1 MSTSGRNEQQP
12 QPASRWVRFAWLPI
26 PLLTTAMVAIW
37 VADVR
42 AAWHFPPVFQLLA
55 YGPSALAVGFIVI
68 PAARSFLAN
77 RSHSV
82 LMLGCGMWV
91 SSLGVVGGAIA
102 ASRSLDQNWAIYN
115 TAYLISG
122 LCHLAG
128 AATASRA
135 WKAGH
140 AGAWLAAAYGG
151 GLAAVALAGWGA
163 FTGRM
168 PAFHIAG
175 QGGTPLHSLVV
186 GLTVACF
193 AMTAGLLWQT
203 HRRLPAPFL
212 YWYGLGLG
220 LIAAGLAG
228 SMLIAAPD
236 SPLQWT
242 TRTARAWGTLYLCV
256 AMLVQR
262 RSNGRESTLAA
273 LGQTWRERGFLTRL
287 RRNTLLGWG
296 LRYGSAVA
304 AVAAAFL
311 LRLGFADLFGPGIS
325 PYILFNPAVMAV
337 ALVAGFGPGLL
348 ATVCSGMVVEYW
360 VLEPVGQFSVA
371 NPMDRLGLVIF
382 IGMGG
387 VVSMLAERY
396 RRIQAKAA
404 RYEREAA
411 VQTIRDQT
419 EEQLGELS
427 QRLSYH
433 VDHSPLAVIEWGPD
447 MHLTRWSVEAERI
460 FGWKAEEVLGKRMED
475 FRWIYPEDEAKVEQ
489 VSGELQS
496 GVSPSRFSTNR
507 NYRKDG
513 SVVHCE
519 WYNSSLLDGRGRL
532 RSILSLVLDV
542 TERKQM
548 EATLK
553 EEARRKDDFLA
564 LLGHELRNPLAPIG
578 NAVHLLRIS
587 GPNPELSERVSTI
600 IQRQVGHLSRL
611 VDDLLDV
618 SRISRGKINL
628 KREVFDL
635 GAAARG
641 VLADYQPVL
650 QENGHTLEADI
661 PAEPI
666 RIEADRTRIVQAV
679 SNLVHNASKFTDP
692 GGQVA
697 VTVGLD
703 RPGWGFV
710 RVQDNGL
717 GIRPELLGSI
727 FEPFMQGKETIG
739 RSRGGLGLGL
749 ALVKGMAALHGGRVE
764 AWSEGPGLG
773 STFTI
778 LLPVLQTGAPASVPV
793 SQSGASVLP
802 RHILV
807 VEDHVDGALTMRL
820 LLEALG
826 HRVAVAHDGRTG
838 LDLARSFAPEIIL
851 CDIGLPGELSG
862 HDVARIIRST
872 PGLRD
877 IHLVALSGFGTAE
890 DKERAIQA
898 GFDSHLTKPVD
909 PAMLGHRLA
918 AIPSGTGTLAHQA

>member
-1 MSTSGRNEQQP
+1 MSIPGRNEQQP
-12 QPASRWVRFAWLPI
+12 QPASWWARCAWLPI
-26 PLLTTAMVAIW
+26 PLLATAMVAIW
-37 VADVR
+37 VTDAR
-42 AAWHFPPVFQLLA
+42 AVWHLPPVFRLLA
-55 YGPSALAVGFIVI
+55 YGPAALAVGFIVI
-68 PAARSFLAN
+68 PAALSFLAN

-91 SSLGVVGGAIA
+91 SSLGVVGGALG

-115 TAYLISG
+115 TAYLISA

-128 AATASRA
+128 VATSSKD
-135 WKAGH
+135 WKARH
-140 AGAWLAAAYGG
+140 AAAWLAAAYGG
-151 GLAAVALAGWGA
+151 GLAAVGLAGWGA

-175 QGGTPLHSLVV
+175 QGGTPLHDLVV

-193 AMTAGLLWQT
+193 SVTAGMLWQT

-220 LIAAGLAG
+220 LLAAGLAG
-228 SMLIAAPD
+228 SMLIAGPD

-242 TRTARAWGTLYLCV
+242 TRSARALGTLYLCV
-256 AMLVQR
+256 AMLFQR

-273 LGQTWRERGFLTRL
+273 LGQTWRERGPLARL
-287 RRNTLLGWG
+287 GRNTLLGWG

-304 AVAAAFL
+304 VVAAAFL
-311 LRLGFADLFGPGIS
+311 LRLGFAGWFGPGMP
-325 PYILFNPAVMAV
+325 PYILFYPAVMAV

-348 ATVCSGMVVEYW
+348 ATACAGMVVEYW
-360 VLEPVGQFSVA
+360 VLEPVGQFAVA

-382 IGMGG
+382 MGMGG
-387 VVSMLAERY
+387 AVSLLAERY

-411 VQTIRDQT
+411 VQSVRDQT
-419 EEQLGELS
+419 EEQLRELS

-447 MHLTRWSVEAERI
+447 MRLTRWSLEAERI
-460 FGWKAEEVLGKRMED
+460 FGWRAEEVLGKRMED

-489 VSGELQS
+489 VSGELRS
-496 GVSPSRFSTNR
+496 GANPGRCSTNR

-519 WYNSSLLDGRGRL
+519 WYNSSLLDGQGSL

-548 EATLK
+548 EATLR

-578 NAVHLLRIS
+578 NAVHLLRIA
-587 GPNPELSERVSTI
+587 GPDPELSDRVCTI

-618 SRISRGKINL
+618 SRIRRGRIDL
-628 KREVFDL
+628 KLEVFDL
-635 GAAARG
+635 GAAVRG

-650 QENGHTLEADI
+650 QENGHSLEAVL
-661 PAEPI
+661 PTEPI

-679 SNLVHNASKFTDP
+679 SNLVHNANKFTDP
-692 GGQVA
+692 GGRIA

-710 RVQDNGL
+710 RVQDSGL
-717 GIRPELLGSI
+717 GIRPELLRSI
-727 FEPFMQGKETIG
+727 FEPFMQGKDTIG

-749 ALVKGMAALHGGRVE
+749 ALVKGMADLHGGRVE
-764 AWSEGPGLG
+764 AWSGGPGLG

-778 LLPVLQTGAPASVPV
+778 LLPVLQTTVPASVPA
-793 SQSGASVLP
+793 SQARESFLP
-802 RHILV
+802 RRILV
-807 VEDHVDGALTMRL
+807 VEDHADSALTLRL

-826 HRVAVAHDGRTG
+826 HQVALARDGRAG

-851 CDIGLPGELSG
+851 CDIGLPGEFSG
-862 HDVARIIRST
+862 HDVARIIRGT
-872 PGLRD
+872 AGLRD
-877 IHLVALSGFGTAE
+877 IHLVALSGFGTPE

-909 PAMLGHRLA
+909 PAMLGPWLA
-918 AIPSGTGTLAHQA
+918 AIPSGAGAS